1 MIPQEIKINF
11 KDLIIIVLIGICIWF
26 YFKPFDK
33 TDIDEL
39 DKDNSVKSES
49 IKKIQFERD
58 SLLEERKK
66 LDKKLEKF
74 EELAILR
81 GDTINF
87 YKKLSKLKDF
97 EIKDLKEDLKIYNQ
111 MLESRN
117 IEIDQLIRKPII
129 LPKNLLVE
137 KTKEKLK

>member
-11 KDLIIIVLIGICIWF
+11 KNLIIIVLIGICIWF

-33 TDIDEL
+33 TDINGL

-58 SLLEERKK
+58 SLIEERKK

-74 EELAILR
+74 KELATLR

-117 IEIDQLIRKPII
+117 REIDELIRKPII